1 MKFVVLFR
9 RTTSTGVATTARV
22 ETTTSST
29 AEEIRPRGAV
39 EEVGE
44 VTPGGVETRAG
55 GGVVAGPTMGA
66 PRRTT
71 SAGTLELA
79 GAGRTR
85 LADSRGIRRNW

>member
-9 RTTSTGVATTARV
+9 RTTSTGVATTARA

-29 AEEIRPRGAV
+29 AEEVRPRGAV
-39 EEVGE
+39 GEVGE
-44 VTPGGVETRAG
+44 VTPGGVETRAR
-55 GGVVAGPTMGA
+55 GGVVAGPTTGA

-85 LADSRGIRRNW
+85 LEDSRGIRRSW